1 MVEVFCGGGDTW
13 WSWYVVV
20 HGNGTWWW
28 YMVMVPGD
36 VTWCYVMLH
45 GGDVMK
51 RYMTLVVDCK
61 QWWCYVE
68 HGCVTYN
75 MLVVHSTIST

>member
-1 MVEVFCGGGDTW
+1 
-13 WSWYVVV
+13 
-20 HGNGTWWW
+20 
-28 YMVMVPGD
+28 MVMVPGD